1 MVTKQQQEKK
11 EEKKMPPKKRGNL
24 GRSTPIAKARRVS
37 RADETEEEA
46 DARREIA
53 RSRIAEVRQSETPDE
68 TERRL
73 ETARVRI
80 AEYE

>member
-1 MVTKQQQEKK
+1 MVTKQQLEKK
-11 EEKKMPPKKRGNL
+11 KEKKMPPKKRGNL
-24 GRSTPIAKARRVS
+24 GRSTPIAKARRIS
-37 RADETEEEA
+37 RADETEEA

-73 ETARVRI
+73 ETAHVRI

>member
-11 EEKKMPPKKRGNL
+11 KEKKMPPKKRGNL

-46 DARREIA
+46 DARREIV
-53 RSRIAEVRQSETPDE
+53 RSRIAEVRQSEPPDE